1 MLFCAVTLLNVHE
14 SMRFKAGGVRFL
26 GCFPVYCYDA
36 AVGSKAAKSAR
47 ASQLHHDSCRVLSRA
62 IFEFCR
68 RSVQMRAGNGLVYDC
83 VPRLAFISGDYEEVK
98 QHVAL
103 CGCGCYMCKCPAHR
117 LDVSHRRWP
126 LRRLGPIMQS
136 MASLAQDVLDDDGK
150 VIRGM
155 GKRIQDW
162 ERKWRMK
169 FIDNGFAQ
177 LLGVDFDVLLGCPR
191 DMLHHIL
198 LGLFGQH
205 IVNSIMHLLKQ
216 ALADPLYWRSGG
228 QGNPALMNDEKM
240 NAIWNRLAE
249 RFAQV
254 TQDESG
260 YTITAKMAKHFLK
273 VKIHFTELICTP
285 HL

>member
-1 MLFCAVTLLNVHE
+1 
-14 SMRFKAGGVRFL
+14 
-26 GCFPVYCYDA
+26 
-36 AVGSKAAKSAR
+36 
-47 ASQLHHDSCRVLSRA
+47 
-62 IFEFCR
+62 
-68 RSVQMRAGNGLVYDC
+68 
-83 VPRLAFISGDYEEVK
+83 
-98 QHVAL
+98 
-103 CGCGCYMCKCPAHR
+103 
-117 LDVSHRRWP
+117 
-126 LRRLGPIMQS
+126 
-136 MASLAQDVLDDDGK
+136 
-150 VIRGM
+150 
-155 GKRIQDW
+155 
-162 ERKWRMK
+162 MK